1 MKNKEY
7 SSWVKQVSIIILTLL
22 FFFLIEG
29 TSYLL
34 LMMLPELSYDKNK
47 ISQTFEDY
55 LENRDNVLG
64 WNKIVNR
71 YGNSRNLPNRKYVND
86 TIKQIDLYGDSFTYG
101 AEVEDDS
108 KIWSNII
115 SKETNLI
122 VNNKGVGGYGS
133 DQSYLKF
140 KFNKNPSEIVV
151 LNHLSENIIRNV
163 NQFRHLIYPSN
174 YYDLK
179 PRFIIDRDS
188 LKLVDIPLI
197 PVEEAEL
204 FKNNPNLYLDHEFFS
219 IGQKSGI
226 YFKKFPYSYT
236 LLKSLFSNWKIKSQF
251 NFYSGYQPFYN
262 LKHSSNGIKITSYI
276 LENFVKEAK
285 SKGLRPVITIIPTFR
300 DFQFYKKYGHFP
312 YENLVD
318 ELHYQSYFIDFGKEI
333 NNLSLDL
340 DTIES
345 LYISRKGHMSE
356 NGHKLLARI
365 FIDFL
370 LNKNYL

>member
-1 MKNKEY
+1 MKNNEY

-34 LMMLPELSYDKNK
+34 LMMLPELSYDENK
-47 ISQTFEDY
+47 ISQTFEEY

-64 WNKIVNR
+64 WNKIVDK

-115 SKETNLI
+115 SKEINLI

-197 PVEEAEL
+197 PIEEAEL

-219 IGQKSGI
+219 IGQKAGI

-236 LLKSLFSNWKIKSQF
+236 LLKSLFSNWKIKSQL

-262 LKHSSNGIKITSYI
+262 LKHSSNGIKITSFI
-276 LENFVKEAK
+276 LEKFVREAK

-312 YENLVD
+312 YETLVK
-318 ELHYQSYFIDFGKEI
+318 ELHYQNYFIDFGKEI
-333 NNLSLDL
+333 NNLFLDL
-340 DTIES
+340 DAIES
-345 LYISRKGHMSE
+345 LYISKKGHMNE
-356 NGHKLLARI
+356 NGHKILARI

-370 LNKNYL
+370 LNKDLL